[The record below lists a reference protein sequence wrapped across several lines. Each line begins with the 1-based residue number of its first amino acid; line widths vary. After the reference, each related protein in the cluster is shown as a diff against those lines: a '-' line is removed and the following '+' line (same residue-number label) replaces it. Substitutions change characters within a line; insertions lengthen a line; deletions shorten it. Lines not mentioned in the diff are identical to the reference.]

1 MEREIVVLA
10 DLNAVAREAADRWIA
25 LARESIAAR
34 GRFTVALSGGSTPRA
49 LFSLLA
55 SEAHRDQVEWGRTVV
70 FWSDER
76 CVPPDHADSNYG
88 MAREALLS
96 KVPIPTGN
104 VHRMRGELNP
114 EQAALEYEQTVRR
127 ETGVPAVRKPPLG
140 LAGVSQPT
148 EVGTTVFDLILLG
161 MGPDGHAASLFPGT
175 PAIHEKARLV
185 AANFVPKLNAHRI
198 TFTPPLINAAAH
210 VMFLVAGS
218 DKADVLRAVLE
229 GEFKPDVL
237 PAQLVKPVDGQLAWL
252 VDRAAGMHL
261 QRK

>member
-1 MEREIVVLA
+1 MEREIVVVA

-104 VHRMRGELNP
+104 VHRMRGEVNP
-114 EQAALEYEQTVRR
+114 ERAALEYEQTVRR
-127 ETGVPAVRKPPLG
+127 EAGAPTSVGVP
-140 LAGVSQPT
+140 S
-148 EVGTTVFDLILLG
+148 FDLILLG
-161 MGPDGHAASLFPGT
+161 MGPDGHTAALFPGT

-252 VDRAAGMHL
+252 VDRAAATHI
-261 QRK
+261 KK

>member
-1 MEREIVVLA
+1 MDTEIVVLP

-55 SEAHRDQVEWGRTVV
+55 SEAHRDLVEWGRTIV

-96 KVPIPTGN
+96 KVPIPAWN
-104 VHRMRGELNP
+104 VHRMRGEVDP
-114 EQAALEYEQTVRR
+114 EQAALEYEQTVWR
-127 ETGVPAVRKPPLG
+127 EAGAPTSVGGTEPTKVGVP
-140 LAGVSQPT
+140 S
-148 EVGTTVFDLILLG
+148 FDLILLG
-161 MGPDGHAASLFPGT
+161 MGPDGHTASLFPGT
-175 PAIHEKARLV
+175 PAVHERTRLV

-237 PAQLVKPVDGQLAWL
+237 PAQLVKPVEGQLTWL

>member
-10 DLNAVAREAADRWIA
+10 GLNAVAREAADRWIA

-104 VHRMRGELNP
+104 VHRMRGEVNP
-114 EQAALEYEQTVRR
+114 ERAALEYEQTVRR
-127 ETGVPAVRKPPLG
+127 EL
-140 LAGVSQPT
+140 PT
-148 EVGTTVFDLILLG
+148 EVGAPVFDLILLG
-161 MGPDGHAASLFPGT
+161 MGPDGHTASLFPGT

-252 VDRAAGMHL
+252 VDRAAATHI
-261 QRK
+261 KK